1 MHSLQII
8 QFPVTVKAG
17 LLHITC
23 VPQKLARAC
32 RQTRLAIASNRHC
45 TNANEMLCALCRLVD
60 ALYHLLPTE
69 EPHAEN
75 PTPNT
80 SLLGLVILI
89 KAITKAAVL
98 LKAKSKAVNNL
109 LLLPVDAY
117 SDLWGSPNVLEVR
130 VVLCWCYCCS
140 AWLA

>member
-1 MHSLQII
+1 MHSSQIDLQ
-8 QFPVTVKAG
+8 VTPKAG

-23 VPQKLARAC
+23 VPQNLARAC
-32 RQTRLAIASNRHC
+32 PQTRLAIASNYDC

-60 ALYHLLPTE
+60 SLYHLLPTE
-69 EPHAEN
+69 EPQAEN

-80 SLLGLVILI
+80 SLLGLVFLI

-109 LLLPVDAY
+109 LLLPVDAH

-130 VVLCWCYCCS
+130 IVLCCCYCCS